1 MGEACLIRVDQRMI
15 HGQVCVKWANV
26 SKANKI
32 IVVDDE
38 TSKNELVKKIFK
50 LAAPAGTKV
59 LVHSV
64 DRFVEKWNDGKFAND
79 RVMIVFKDI
88 ETCYRTYRAEIPM
101 KMIQLGNVPMVPET
115 VKRLGNEVA
124 VTQKELDY
132 LTELNRAGVRIE
144 IQTIPEHSAVQ
155 FK

>member
-1 MGEACLIRVDQRMI
+1 MGEVCLIRVDQRMI

-26 SKANKI
+26 SKATKI
-32 IVVDDE
+32 VVVDDE
-38 TSKNELVKKIFK
+38 TSKDELVKRIFK

-64 DRFVEKWNDGKFAND
+64 DRFVEKWNERKYDND
-79 RVMIVFKDI
+79 RLMIVFKDI
-88 ETCYRTYRAEIPM
+88 ETCYRTFSANIPM
-101 KMIQLGNVPMVPET
+101 KMVQLGNVPMVPET

-132 LTELNRAGVRIE
+132 LTQMSEAGVCIE
-144 IQTIPEHSAVQ
+144 IQTIPEHTAIQ
-155 FK
+155 FR

>member
-1 MGEACLIRVDQRMI
+1 MGEVCLIRVDQRMI

-64 DRFVEKWNDGKFAND
+64 ERFVEKWNENKFVND
-79 RVMIVFKDI
+79 RAMIVFKDI
-88 ETCYRTYRAEIPM
+88 ETCYRTYLAGIPM
-101 KMIQLGNVPMVPET
+101 QMVQLGNVPIVQDT

-132 LTELNRAGVRIE
+132 LTQMSNAGVRIE